1 MKKEDLVK
9 AGFWGSFGFVCGIGS
24 IVGIIMVF
32 TISSQYFREWKVR
45 AGFEWE
51 KLWYSKEQREFYD
64 CFKKE
69 YKILNDLPTNT
80 TTSITGLS
88 DFQKHFQKGTPTER
102 CAKKGFKPFGSYL
115 N

>member
-1 MKKEDLVK
+1 MSRKSFFK

-24 IVGIIMVF
+24 IVGIGMVIA
-32 TISSQYFREWKVR
+32 ISSQYFREWKDR

-51 KLWYSKEQREFYD
+51 KLWYSKEQREFYN
-64 CFKKE
+64 CFKEE
-69 YKILNDLPTNT
+69 YKILNNLPTNT

-88 DFQKHFQKGTPTER
+88 EFQKHFQKGTPTER
-102 CAKKGFKPFGSYL
+102 CSKKGFKPFGTYL